1 MNAEQKQPVFRS
13 CLYVPGHQQERIS
26 RAYASESDAVILD
39 LEDAVPAS
47 QKLIARDI
55 VASVTAHPNSKP
67 TYVRV
72 NSMRSGLCEDDVLA
86 VAGAGLAGIRLAKT
100 TSADEV
106 KRVSDLLRQV
116 GNPAA
121 IHVLIETA
129 GALEDAFALATAS
142 PSVSMLG
149 LGESDLRADLGADY
163 ESPTMDACRARVI
176 IVSRAAGLMNPCQS
190 VFPEP
195 RDSRGLLLNS
205 QYGRRLGFMGR
216 MAIHPAQVPIINN
229 VYTPKSGEIEDARE
243 ICEAASL
250 AAGQNKSVVITEA
263 GKIVAPPVVARAM
276 QLLRLAH
283 TLNLIEGVA

>member
-1 MNAEQKQPVFRS
+1 M
-13 CLYVPGHQQERIS
+13 
-26 RAYASESDAVILD
+26 
-39 LEDAVPAS
+39 
-47 QKLIARDI
+47 
-55 VASVTAHPNSKP
+55 KP
-67 TYVRV
+67 VRV
-72 NSMRSGLCEDDVLA
+72 LIVDDSASMRAL
-86 VAGAGLAGIRLAKT
+86 IRATLSTDRNISVVGEANCAFLPAK
-100 TSADEV
+100 A
-106 KRVSDLLRQV
+106 
-116 GNPAA
+116 
-121 IHVLIETA
+121 
-129 GALEDAFALATAS
+129 
-142 PSVSMLG
+142 G

-205 QYGRRLGFMGR
+205 QYGRQLGFMGR